1 MWDIQKRPGLQD
13 SEPGRLDLRGQG
25 RVWPVSAAQ
34 HWGRRLQTGSWPEA
48 GADTRR
54 PPEAAAVAVE
64 AEQLGSDSEQSWRTQ
79 RTGQRPALSSQ
90 RRRQWAGN
98 IECNG

>member
-1 MWDIQKRPGLQD
+1 MWDIQKRLGLQD
-13 SEPGRLDLRGQG
+13 SGPGPGRLDLRGQG

-54 PPEAAAVAVE
+54 LPEAAAEAVE
-64 AEQLGSDSEQSWRTQ
+64 AEQLGSD
-79 RTGQRPALSSQ
+79 
-90 RRRQWAGN
+90 
-98 IECNG
+98 